1 MDNNKGILHGYRV
14 LDFGRYIAGPFCGTL
29 LGDYGAEVI
38 RVERVKG
45 SEDRYLQP
53 VTDKGEGSMFLQLN
67 RNKLGF
73 TLNPTKPE
81 GKSIVEKLVKTADI
95 VIANLPDSTL
105 KAMHLDYESLE
116 KVNPKIIL
124 TSNTAFGTT
133 GPYSDR
139 IGFDGVAQAMS
150 GAMNMT
156 GDPDIPLKAFS
167 PYVDFCTASL
177 AAYGTLLAILERQKT
192 GKGQRV
198 QTSLLSTALTMTN
211 SHVMEQKLLKKNRI
225 ATRNRSQTSAPAD
238 TFQTKDGWVLLH
250 TVGQPLFER
259 WAELIGEPEWIS
271 DPRFKDDI
279 SRGDHGEIISN
290 RMAKWCK
297 DKTNKEV
304 LNKLDKARIPGG
316 EVLRA
321 KEVLEEQHIIAR
333 NLFLDLE
340 YANLKEPAPIMSPA
354 VELSENPGHINHS
367 APLLGEHTETIMIEL
382 GYTKE
387 EIKNLK
393 NNKII

>member
-38 RVERVKG
+38 RLERVKG

-139 IGFDGVAQAMS
+139 VGFDGVAQAMS

-238 TFQTKDGWVLLH
+238 TFQTKDGWVLVH